1 MVIDK
6 TIFQTNAPSH
16 SDVIWAKPVG
26 DKITLH
32 MYNRGKWM
40 PVSGAIGQDVKKTY
54 TVNPSATL
62 LTRSTNYASI
72 VTEDLTNAVKS
83 ELNIDHNA
91 PYSDE
96 ELQVINKALLSKI
109 NDNKYRTKDHGMAT
123 VTYVAS
129 ENKNVCFTCDDG
141 TILDITFKG
150 TREFQTKEPFSVTV
164 GGIQSAEQ
172 IAQAKVLGVDINKY
186 LPDTALMGQQIS
198 NAWSSFDSNEEYY
211 AAIDK
216 VNNELKS
223 MQYTTEEH
231 GSAELKV
238 ITGYIDENPSFLF
251 KCEDGT
257 VIQVFG
263 YNFIKEHL
271 PAPGY
276 TRFQLINNQY
286 GNNDWEYNQDAA
298 YIIVD
303 TKDTDGKITEG
314 VIRNYIINGIPDL
327 TTLHNYTDTIYM
339 PAEAILFKVDNRIEQ
354 CSSFFKLY
362 WVNKDNIGIPSDIQ
376 AIIDAADQGVDPNA
390 YLITEQTTIFDSFL
404 DKPLSIIESQSYRT
418 LQHGNATY
426 DSVYIAEN
434 HNDSK
439 LYFTCSDGCAVIVG
453 ADGTIFNENSGGT
466 KSAPA
471 LKAQSGDGSS
481 TGVPISTWKTTVK
494 LSDGTLAY
502 IFMTIS
508 TAPNRS
514 TPFGIATIS
523 MSPLYFSDNS
533 DYIPNYGLQSEQPV
547 IPS

>member
-16 SDVIWAKPVG
+16 SDVIWAKPEE

-32 MYNRGKWM
+32 MYNRGKWV
-40 PVSGAIGQDVKKTY
+40 PVSGAIDQDVKKTY
-54 TVNPSATL
+54 PVDPAATL
-62 LTRSTNYASI
+62 LTRSTNYANI
-72 VTEDLTNAVKS
+72 VTEDLTNAVKN
-83 ELNIDHNA
+83 ELGIDHDA

-96 ELQVINKALLSKI
+96 ELQAMDKALLSKI
-109 NDNKYRTKDHGMAT
+109 NDNKYRTRDHGMAT
-123 VTYVAS
+123 ATYVSSADY
-129 ENKNVCFTCDDG
+129 KVCFTCDDG
-141 TILDITFKG
+141 TLFFILSFHSSSY
-150 TREFQTKEPFSVTV
+150 EFQRKEPFSVTLDGV
-164 GGIQSAEQ
+164 ASASF
-172 IAQAKVLGVDINKY
+172 IAQAKVLGVDIDKY
-186 LPDTALMGQQIS
+186 LHDTALMRQQIS

-271 PAPGY
+271 PAPDY
-276 TRFQLINNQY
+276 TRFQLINDQY
-286 GNNDWEYNQDAA
+286 GNDGWISDENANYV
-298 YIIVD
+298 IVD
-303 TKDTDGKITEG
+303 TKDTDGKITEE

-404 DKPLSIIESQSYRT
+404 DKPLSIIESQNYRT

-426 DSVYIAEN
+426 DSAYIAEN
-434 HNDSK
+434 PNDSK
-439 LYFTCSDGCAVIVG
+439 LYFTCSDGWKVTVG
-453 ADGTIFNENSGGT
+453 ADGTIFNENSGT
-466 KSAPA
+466 VKSAPT
-471 LKAQSGDGSS
+471 LKVSGGNSGTS
-481 TGVPISTWKTTVK
+481 VSIWKTTVR
-494 LSDGTLAY
+494 LSDNTLAY

-508 TAPNRS
+508 TESSRS

-523 MSPLYFSDNS
+523 MSSLYFSDNS
-533 DYIPNYGLQSEQPV
+533 DCIPNYGLQSEPV
-547 IPS
+547 MPS